1 MKNLHPSL
9 ILRVLLASLFLFSS
23 LGVMHLGAQTGT
35 DAEAYETILHQE
47 FGTYSSGATAIVTRN
62 GELLYRGAIGMA
74 DIELG
79 VKAKPEHVFR
89 IGSITKQFTAV
100 AVLQLEEQGRLSVTD
115 PITKYI
121 PDYPTQGRTITIEH
135 LLTHTSGIK
144 SYTGMS
150 EFAHVAGKDLTPM
163 EIVDVFKDQPMEFEP
178 GEKFYYNNYGYIL
191 LGVII
196 ENVSGMSFA
205 DYLQQNIFEPLG
217 MSHSCYGDDT
227 SLVSMRAA
235 GYQQKNGLYA
245 DADFLNMTL
254 PYAAGALLSNV
265 DDLNK
270 WNQALHTNK
279 VLSQKSLKKAMTAY
293 TLNDGSSSS
302 YGYGWKLGEI
312 YNQPV
317 EEHDGVIQGFL
328 SAAMYLPKEKV
339 FIAVFSNCECK
350 DPWLAANK
358 MAAYTIGELPALAS
372 KEQKEI
378 DLSEY
383 TGIYE
388 ISEDRAQKIT
398 TEGQQLYVTY
408 TGGERHEVYSN
419 PKKADQFFFEDGLM
433 SIHFVRDEAGKV
445 AMAQTFQRGSLQ
457 GEAVRSSEVLAVQK
471 AIQVDAELLE
481 EYAGTYDMGP
491 FKLSFT
497 VENGKIF
504 GQPGGA
510 SKEELFAKGN
520 DQFFLKTV
528 DARVEFVRNNNEVTG
543 VKLFQGNRALEGK
556 LLAETKI
563 VKQVSFSPLANTSD
577 LKEYTGVYESDGR
590 RLTVTLEEDFLYGQ
604 PEGDSKEKMEPKGE
618 DKFEVT
624 VAGENTIQVTFLR
637 EEGSVSHIKL
647 LMPDGNEI
655 TAKKIK

>member
-1 MKNLHPSL
+1 MKTLHPSL
-9 ILRVLLASLFLFSS
+9 ILRVLLSSLFLFSS
-23 LGVMHLGAQTGT
+23 FGMMHLVAQTGT

-100 AVLQLEEQGRLSVTD
+100 AILQLEEQGRLSVTD

-121 PDYPTQGRTITIEH
+121 PDYPTQGHTITIEH

-196 ENVSGMSFA
+196 EKASGMSFA
-205 DYLQQNIFEPLG
+205 NYIQQNIFEPLG

-235 GYQQKNGLYA
+235 GYQQKNGSYA

-279 VLSQKSLKKAMTAY
+279 VLSQKSLQKAMTAY
-293 TLNDGSSSS
+293 TLNDGTTTA
-302 YGYGWKLGEI
+302 YGYGWKLDEI
-312 YNQPV
+312 YNKPV
-317 EEHDGVIQGFL
+317 IEHDGVIQGFL
-328 SAAMYLPKEKV
+328 SAAMYLPTEKV
-339 FIAVFSNCECK
+339 FVTVFSNCECK
-350 DPWLAANK
+350 DPWVAANK
-358 MAAYTIGELPALAS
+358 MAAYAIGKLPVLAS
-372 KEQKEI
+372 KGLKEV
-378 DLSEY
+378 DLRQY
-383 TGIYE
+383 TGVYE
-388 ISEDRAQKIT
+388 ISNDRTQKVT

-408 TGGERHEVYSN
+408 TGGQRHEVYPN
-419 PKKADQFFFEDGLM
+419 AKIADQFFFEDGLM
-433 SIHFVRDEAGKV
+433 GIHFIRDEAGKIV
-445 AMAQTFQRGSLQ
+445 TAQTTQRGRSQ
-457 GEAVRSSEVLAVQK
+457 HEAARTSEVVEIQYAVQIDP
-471 AIQVDAELLE
+471 ALLQT
-481 EYAGTYDMGP
+481 YAGTYDMGP

-510 SKEELFAKGN
+510 SKEELFAKGK

-556 LLAETKI
+556 RLAEAKI
-563 VKQVSFSPLANTSD
+563 AKQVSFSESANINN
-577 LKEYTGVYESDGR
+577 LKEYTGVYESEGR
-590 RLTVTLEEDFLYGQ
+590 QLTVTLEDGVLYGQ
-604 PEGDSKEKMEPKGE
+604 PTGDSKKKMEPKGK
-618 DKFEVT
+618 DKFEVNVSAET
-624 VAGENTIQVTFLR
+624 TLQVEFLR
-637 EEGSVSHIKL
+637 EEGAVNRMKL
-647 LMPDGNEI
+647 LMPDGQAFVGE
-655 TAKKIK
+655 KIK